1 MVLRAAELDTD
12 LPSTS
17 VHKGKL
23 SLTGEIVVRDKGHDG
38 MTLADFCALAEAKEA
53 KLSEAEVGH
62 AGFATQDNNKSRLQ
76 AQAQI

>member
-38 MTLADFCALAEAKEA
+38 MTLADFCALPEATEA
-53 KLSEAEVGH
+53 KLSEAEVGR
-62 AGFATQDNNKSRLQ
+62 ALA
-76 AQAQI
+76 